1 MLDEHE
7 WNELPDK
14 HKLEQLEAWL
24 TEYRKLSTALHK
36 YAGTEDFE
44 KIKLLKS
51 ADFKELI
58 KFVVSIFFV
67 VFDCLKK
74 VC

>member
-14 HKLEQLEAWL
+14 HKLEQLEVWL
-24 TEYRKLSTALHK
+24 TEYRKLSTDLYK

-44 KIKLLKS
+44 KIKLLKL
-51 ADFKELI
+51 ELKLKIDRVIELEYI
-58 KFVVSIFFV
+58 K
-67 VFDCLKK
+67 
-74 VC
+74 

>member
-24 TEYRKLSTALHK
+24 TEYRKLSTDLHK

-51 ADFKELI
+51 ELKFKIYRVIELEYI
-58 KFVVSIFFV
+58 K
-67 VFDCLKK
+67 
-74 VC
+74 